1 MVPLNYIMQVAILGP
16 VSRAAGIDCEY
27 PLYFSCKSCILV
39 NKEPV
44 RRGGICRADDE
55 SAARHV
61 TEKER

>member
-1 MVPLNYIMQVAILGP
+1 MKKHLKKQ
-16 VSRAAGIDCEY
+16 
-27 PLYFSCKSCILV
+27 V

-44 RRGGICRADDE
+44 RKGGICRADDE